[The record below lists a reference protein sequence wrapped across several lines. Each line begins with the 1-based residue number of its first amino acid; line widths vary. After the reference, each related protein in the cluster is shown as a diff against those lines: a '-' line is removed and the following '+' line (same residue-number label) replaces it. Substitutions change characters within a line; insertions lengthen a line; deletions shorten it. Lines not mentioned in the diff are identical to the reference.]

1 MGGWDFK
8 SQRQGGGSVPF
19 GAICR
24 HIQIP
29 PSNPTATFRLSISLF
44 HKLLRHFTAQPDPPS
59 TLFFFKGRFCGLVL
73 PPPSF
78 DLVNWSMSPATICA
92 ASTPLLTLSRRFFI
106 ARHSLHFRRFMAGL
120 VTNAICA
127 DFFANVQPRG
137 PWGHGQA
144 PVCNCYI
151 MQRVSGSSLRG
162 LDPQWCRFCSVSQV
176 SACSKTRTG
185 FSRLLDDGFHQ
196 DAARR
201 FWCCYWGLLLEL
213 NAPVGW
219 GCL

>member
-1 MGGWDFK
+1 MLLLLYLYIRFYCIDTSLR
-8 SQRQGGGSVPF
+8 SQTHLHPF
-19 GAICR
+19 
-24 HIQIP
+24 
-29 PSNPTATFRLSISLF
+29 LF
-44 HKLLRHFTAQPDPPS
+44 QRA
-59 TLFFFKGRFCGLVL
+59 VL
-73 PPPSF
+73 W
-78 DLVNWSMSPATICA
+78 LGPATSIFWSGQLVHVTSDHLRSINILIDTVAQILHRQAFLALQEVHGRVCHKCNLCWFLCERPA
-92 ASTPLLTLSRRFFI
+92 AS
-106 ARHSLHFRRFMAGL
+106 
-120 VTNAICA
+120 C
-127 DFFANVQPRG
+127 G

-185 FSRLLDDGFHQ
+185 FSRLLHDGFHQ

-213 NAPVGW
+213 KAPVGW